1 MHSVSLAYRSKLCK
15 LYPIISELCAQG
27 WPAQGELIEVSFAE
41 GELGKWLDECMATQ
55 REFVGEFSR
64 LQLKY
69 ELTKPLGIGK
79 PPQYEVFPFNRFKI
93 VIDLKMPACVQ
104 DIARENKKTLKK
116 LRKLF
121 KAAVIPELKLVV
133 RSK

>member
-1 MHSVSLAYRSKLCK
+1 MHSVSLAYRAKLCK
-15 LYPIISELCAQG
+15 LYPIITELCAQG

-79 PPQYEVFPFNRFKI
+79 PPQYEVTPFNRFKI
-93 VIDLKMPACVQ
+93 VIDLKMPACLQ
-104 DIARENKKTLKK
+104 DIARENKKTL
-116 LRKLF
+116 
-121 KAAVIPELKLVV
+121 
-133 RSK
+133 

>member
-1 MHSVSLAYRSKLCK
+1 
-15 LYPIISELCAQG
+15 
-27 WPAQGELIEVSFAE
+27 
-41 GELGKWLDECMATQ
+41 MATQ